1 MSDGKTLSIK
11 LFLLERQDTP
21 MVGELTKCVVAAVD
35 ETAARALANGE
46 SEAEG
51 YVWTDRDIVHAVEL
65 SEDTNDGV
73 EGIQLWSKE

>member
-1 MSDGKTLSIK
+1 MGDKTLSIK
-11 LFLLERQDTP
+11 LFLLERQENP
-21 MVGELTKCVVAAVD
+21 VIGEYSKCVVAAID
-35 ETAARALANGE
+35 EVAAREIANGD

-51 YVWTDRDIVHAVEL
+51 YVWTDRDLVTSIEL

>member
-1 MSDGKTLSIK
+1 MDKTLTIG

-21 MVGELTKCVVAAVD
+21 MTGELTRCVVAAKD
-35 ETAARALANGE
+35 ESAARQLANSE

-51 YVWTDRDIVHAVEL
+51 YIWTDRDIVTAKAL
-65 SEDTNDGV
+65 SEDSNDGV

>member
-1 MSDGKTLSIK
+1 MGKTLSIG
-11 LFLLERQDTP
+11 LFLLERQDVP
-21 MVGELTKCVVAAVD
+21 MTGELTKCVVAAVN
-35 ETAARALANGE
+35 EKAARELANSE

-51 YVWTDRDIVHAVEL
+51 YVWTDRDIVNAIEL